1 MEINNIPIKIIKDK
15 KFKTIQIKIVCYNQF
30 TKENATAYTLLT
42 RMLTSSTYKYN
53 TKEKM
58 HQITGKL
65 YGAGV
70 GISTTSFYT
79 TRVTTITLK
88 LINPKYILTENTLL
102 DDALD
107 FLYHVLCRPHV
118 FKYQY
123 NKRYFET
130 HAFNEEKRILENDIE
145 NTFNNKKSYAFK
157 RAIQNMCPGEHYS
170 ISRLGTLEDL
180 EKINEISLYDTYL
193 DLLYNSKKYIF
204 IYGDVEDDIVDKLKV
219 LKKLKSQD
227 VDLDFNMKYNID
239 VSKVKEVLE
248 TGNINQ
254 AALVMGYRTEIN
266 HYDSDYYAFRL
277 FLIMLGGMAT
287 STLHQV
293 IREKHNL
300 CYSIYTTNSLDHK
313 LFFIGAG
320 IDKENYSKTV
330 DLIKEEV
337 SKYQNGIVDEKLL
350 NIVKLDMKN
359 QFIDITDYPSEII
372 NLEVR
377 KDVMNLCGDVDK
389 LIELYDN
396 VVKEDIVRVANR
408 IKLDTVYMLSN

>member
-1 MEINNIPIKIIKDK
+1 
-15 KFKTIQIKIVCYNQF
+15 
-30 TKENATAYTLLT
+30 
-42 RMLTSSTYKYN
+42 
-53 TKEKM
+53 
-58 HQITGKL
+58 
-65 YGAGV
+65 
-70 GISTTSFYT
+70 
-79 TRVTTITLK
+79 
-88 LINPKYILTENTLL
+88 
-102 DDALD
+102 
-107 FLYHVLCRPHV
+107 
-118 FKYQY
+118 
-123 NKRYFET
+123 
-130 HAFNEEKRILENDIE
+130 
-145 NTFNNKKSYAFK
+145 
-157 RAIQNMCPGEHYS
+157 
-170 ISRLGTLEDL
+170 LGTLEDL